1 MIPACGPVDLAF
13 LIDSSGSIGKTNWR
27 RMLKFMKT
35 LSNKLMLSPDRARIA
50 VVSFSIGATLH
61 FGLDS
66 HGTLKS
72 TEYAIDHI
80 RWTGFWTNI
89 GAGLKVTK
97 DQVFKVCN
105 ILLACD
111 RIKCTPCSCSVCR
124 NEEHL

>member
-1 MIPACGPVDLAF
+1 MIPDCGPIDLAF
-13 LIDSSGSIGKTNWR
+13 LIDSSGSNGKRNWWK
-27 RMLKFMKT
+27 MLKFMKA
-35 LSNKLMLSPDRARIA
+35 LSSKLMLSPGRARIS

-66 HGTLKS
+66 HVTLKS

-89 GAGLKVTK
+89 GAGLRVMK

-105 ILLACD
+105 VLLACD
-111 RIKCTPCSCSVCR
+111 RKKCTPCS
-124 NEEHL
+124 